1 MRGLVAKGLLCHLM
15 EAIEWILPE
24 GEREPKPPSGYV
36 VSFACFYEW
45 GFASPPHAFFQGLLH
60 HYDLELQ
67 HLDPNGIQHIAA
79 FIALCEGFL
88 GAPPFFQLFR
98 YLFSFSVF
106 KAKLGGVLTPV
117 PIGCASIR
125 LRRGNGPSFRADEY
139 MPMALTKED
148 GKWHATWFY
157 IKNYEDA
164 PLPLFTNRIHAEKP
178 RIWGY
183 DPEKKEERLAD
194 YIAAIHFLKRRGLTS
209 RGVVGAY
216 HSRRVAPIMARAL
229 ALDEMVPDA
238 APELIAGA
246 ILALEPLSDSE
257 IQQRITEAF
266 PDPVPVYPDPN
277 HPVMRLMEG
286 FVPLDGYYFRRS
298 RAPLP
303 EDAVQRVLNRSAAE
317 RRKGKKDAR
326 AQWHVD

>member
-1 MRGLVAKGLLCHLM
+1 
-15 EAIEWILPE
+15 
-24 GEREPKPPSGYV
+24 
-36 VSFACFYEW
+36 
-45 GFASPPHAFFQGLLH
+45 
-60 HYDLELQ
+60 
-67 HLDPNGIQHIAA
+67 
-79 FIALCEGFL
+79 
-88 GAPPFFQLFR
+88 
-98 YLFSFSVF
+98 
-106 KAKLGGVLTPV
+106 
-117 PIGCASIR
+117 
-125 LRRGNGPSFRADEY
+125 
-139 MPMALTKED
+139 MALTKED

-286 FVPLDGYYFRRS
+286 FVPLVRMPCLPIFLCSSLCFGILADVKLLFFPRAQDGYYFRRS